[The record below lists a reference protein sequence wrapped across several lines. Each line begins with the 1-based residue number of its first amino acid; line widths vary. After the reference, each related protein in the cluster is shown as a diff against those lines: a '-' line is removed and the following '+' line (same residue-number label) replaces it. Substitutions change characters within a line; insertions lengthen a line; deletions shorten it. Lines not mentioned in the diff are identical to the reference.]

1 MYAAEHTRKHSCTG
15 TGLREA
21 RIQSTVPLGIHTG
34 THSRTRER
42 THTGNIRMSKCAKG
56 HYFAR
61 KLRIAQLLIL
71 TISGHV
77 IAVSAQRDKSRASDV
92 SDGAVDP
99 RQVSFVNFFVDF
111 FLIAFM

>member
-1 MYAAEHTRKHSCTG
+1 
-15 TGLREA
+15 
-21 RIQSTVPLGIHTG
+21 
-34 THSRTRER
+34 
-42 THTGNIRMSKCAKG
+42 MSKCAKG

-77 IAVSAQRDKSRASDV
+77 IAVSAQHRDNESDV

-99 RQVSFVNFFVDF
+99 RQVSFVNFFDDF